1 MHRKPPN
8 QPTAPMGTA
17 WSAPRIALLALAGMM
32 LTLPTMPA
40 VYAQDKPADQA
51 KNDDAKGD
59 KAKDDNAKGGDDT
72 LDKAGRVATQP
83 VRDVGI
89 AKTTIAPVLQEAIKN
104 PYATPGNGRCAAINA
119 ELVRLNEALGPDFD
133 TDVKANE
140 DKAEQLA
147 LAGGAML
154 VNTLIPFRGLVRE
167 ISGAAP
173 AERRKASAISAGTAR
188 RGYLRGL
195 GQTLKCKVPASP
207 ASE

>member
-1 MHRKPPN
+1 MR
-8 QPTAPMGTA
+8 PTAASWGPRA
-17 WSAPRIALLALAGMM
+17 RARIALLALAGGM
-32 LTLPTMPA
+32 LIHPMAFPA
-40 VYAQDKPADQA
+40 FAQEKAADEA
-51 KNDDAKGD
+51 
-59 KAKDDNAKGGDDT
+59 KAKDGKDDT

-83 VRDVGI
+83 ARDVGI
-89 AKTTIAPVLQEAIKN
+89 AKTTIDPVLQEAIKN
-104 PYATPGNGRCAAINA
+104 PYAPAGNGRCAAINA
-119 ELVRLNEALGPDFD
+119 ELTRLNAALGPDFD

-147 LAGGAML
+147 LAGGQML

-195 GQTLKCKVPASP
+195 GQTLKCKVPANP
-207 ASE
+207 VVK

>member
-8 QPTAPMGTA
+8 QPTAPTGSA
-17 WSAPRIALLALAGMM
+17 WSAPRIALLALAGTM

-40 VYAQDKPADQA
+40 AYAQDKPADQA
-51 KNDDAKGD
+51 KDDH
-59 KAKDDNAKGGDDT
+59 AKGGDDT

>member
-1 MHRKPPN
+1 MHRKPSN
-8 QPTAPMGTA
+8 LS
-17 WSAPRIALLALAGMM
+17 SAPIWHARSFSRIALLSLAGV
-32 LTLPTMPA
+32 LLALPVIPA
-40 VYAQDKPADQA
+40 AYAQEKAADQA
-51 KNDDAKGD
+51 KKQESKD
-59 KAKDDNAKGGDDT
+59 KDDT

-89 AKTTIAPVLQEAIKN
+89 AKTSIDPVLQEALKS
-104 PYATPGNGRCAAINA
+104 PYAPAGNGRCAAINA
-119 ELVRLNEALGPDFD
+119 ELTRLNEALGPDFD

-140 DKAEQLA
+140 DKAERLA
-147 LAGGAML
+147 LAGGEML

-195 GQTLKCKVPASP
+195 GQTLKCKVPANP
-207 ASE
+207 VVK